1 MLSVLL
7 WSTVPS
13 LERGL
18 RASKSHCDNHSVLYL
33 PPLSCNQPPSEVTEI
48 WPEPPFPRSGA
59 AFGFFHGRQN
69 AGSFIKWD
77 GVGCPLHMVPGKR
90 LSLVWTGSP

>member
-1 MLSVLL
+1 MPANP
-7 WSTVPS
+7 TVIITVFYI
-13 LERGL
+13 
-18 RASKSHCDNHSVLYL
+18 C
-33 PPLSCNQPPSEVTEI
+33 PPLSCNQPPSEVTET